1 MTDLDAEFAM
11 PLIAAFGSTNN
22 SHEFCK
28 QLVHKVMRK
37 HSPVGAL
44 IGLVGNDSKCR
55 AVGKFGEWE
64 IDNGTTFDLQR
75 NSPIAQ
81 ALRSGK
87 EIRVES
93 TLALKT
99 LYPEADSIL
108 PGSLSYI
115 YSPFESTNR
124 AVGFLGIGFARELET
139 EALNHFEIQLVTI
152 AAEYVSLS
160 ARRSGM
166 APLKQGNST
175 PHEFETQHSSLSSR
189 QLEILQQM
197 SEGKTNIQ
205 IARNLNLSE
214 SSIKQETVK
223 IFRMLAVSN
232 RHDATDTAK
241 RNGLI

>member
-1 MTDLDAEFAM
+1 M

-37 HSPVGAL
+37 YSPVGAL

-64 IDNGTTFDLQR
+64 IDSGATFDLQR
-75 NSPIAQ
+75 NSPITH
-81 ALRSGK
+81 ALRSGN
-87 EIRVES
+87 EIRIDS
-93 TLALKT
+93 TRALTT
-99 LYPEADSIL
+99 LYPEADSTL
-108 PGSLSYI
+108 PGAQSYI
-115 YSPFESTNR
+115 YSPFESTTR
-124 AVGFLGIGFARELET
+124 AVGFIGIGFTRELET
-139 EALNHFEIQLVTI
+139 KAVNHFEIQMVTI

-160 ARRSGM
+160 ARRSEI
-166 APLKQGNST
+166 APLKHGNST
-175 PHEFETQHSSLSSR
+175 PHGFETQASSLSSR

-205 IARNLNLSE
+205 IARHLNLSE
-214 SSIKQETVK
+214 SSIKQESVK

-232 RHDATDTAK
+232 RLDATETAK